1 MSPEISPPKAVR
13 RAVGSRRAINR
24 AEKEKRQG
32 LIDACRRMNAPGI
45 KQGTSGNSG
54 VPHGEGM
61 PIAPAS
67 VPYDAM
73 TADQIAYDMIAA
85 AGDDSICCAPY
96 ATFGTPKLWEHAS
109 TVLEGRFARR
119 LDHHGMI
126 ASGPLAVEIETLA
139 RQCHGCLKI
148 GTPPLRPSNEI
159 ERVGQKMAG
168 YGHANGDSD
177 GQD

>member
-1 MSPEISPPKAVR
+1 MSPEISAPKTVR

-24 AEKEKRQG
+24 AEKEKRQA

-61 PIAPAS
+61 PIAPPS
-67 VPYDAM
+67 MPYGAM
-73 TADQIAYDMIAA
+73 TADGIVYDMIAA
-85 AGDDSICCAPY
+85 AGGEGICCAPY
-96 ATFGTPKLWEHAS
+96 ATFGTLKLWEHAS
-109 TVLEGRFARR
+109 KELEGRFACR

-126 ASGPLAVEIETLA
+126 ASGALAVEIEMQA
-139 RQCHGCLKI
+139 RQYHGCLKI
-148 GTPPLRPSNEI
+148 GTPPLLLSDEI
-159 ERVGQKMAG
+159 KRVRQKMAG